1 MRRPFAYLAA
11 AVAMAGVVA
20 ATAPASLAGVVLAR
34 ISGGTLSLAA
44 ADGTVWRGRG
54 VLMAASTLRIPVA
67 WSMEPW
73 PLLRGEL
80 RLRIAAPDATG
91 IAPSAAIAA
100 RQDAVGVRELD
111 VNLPAEI
118 VEALGPRSG
127 IRPGGTVR
135 VTSPALDW
143 TPGQFAGSAR
153 IDWQDARL
161 ALSEDSAIGLG
172 NVNATLTA
180 AGDRLSGPVI
190 NTGGE
195 FDVRGTLSLA
205 ANGATVLSVAMMPRG
220 GDRTRSRTLS
230 LTGSPGGAGWKVDF
244 RMSAQ

>member
-11 AVAMAGVVA
+11 AVAMAGVLA
-20 ATAPASLAGVVLAR
+20 ATAPASLAGVALAR
-34 ISGGTLSLAA
+34 ISGGTLSLAV

-54 VLMAASTLRIPVA
+54 VLMAAGTLRLPVA

-80 RLRIAAPDATG
+80 RFRIAAPDATG
-91 IAPSAAIAA
+91 SAPSAAISA
-100 RQDAVGVRELD
+100 RHDAVGVRDLD
-111 VNLPAEI
+111 VSLPAEI
-118 VEALGPRSG
+118 VEALAPRSG

-143 TPGQFAGSAR
+143 TPVQFAGSAR
-153 IDWQDARL
+153 IDWQDARF

-172 NVNATLTA
+172 NVTATLAA
-180 AGDRLSGPVI
+180 AGDRLSGPMT
-190 NTGGE
+190 NAGGE

-205 ANGATVLSVAMMPRG
+205 TNGATALSVAMMPRG
-220 GDRTRSRTLS
+220 GDPTRSRTLS
-230 LTGSPGGAGWKVDF
+230 LTGAPGGAGWKVDI
-244 RMSAQ
+244 RMGPQ